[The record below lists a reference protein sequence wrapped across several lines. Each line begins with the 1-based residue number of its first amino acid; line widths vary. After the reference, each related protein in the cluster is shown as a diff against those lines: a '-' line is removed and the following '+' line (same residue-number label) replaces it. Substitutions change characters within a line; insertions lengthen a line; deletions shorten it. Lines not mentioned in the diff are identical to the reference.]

1 MFTNVGIM
9 GHIGGFIGGLLVA
22 MAIGIGDKGRKTD
35 QINGIIVYILMA
47 ASLLYMVLIK

>member
-1 MFTNVGIM
+1 MFTNIGIM

-35 QINGIIVYILMA
+35 QIKKIIQ
-47 ASLLYMVLIK
+47 LI